1 MPVPCARC
9 SMPLPKWELRNGE
22 AANCTS
28 CGSRN
33 TVRLFP
39 AALAEA
45 TAARGETALAGDA
58 ACFDHP
64 GKRAVSACQQC
75 GRFVCQLC
83 AVEFG
88 SGVWCPSCVAA
99 SSGKA
104 RSVNSGTSRMLYDT
118 WALFIPF
125 ALLVIWPLTILSAP
139 AVVALAIMK
148 WKQPISLVRR
158 NRWRFGVGL
167 AVALLEG
174 GLWIWGIWYLVAAAR
189 MGPKIRPHVDI
200 KPAAV
205 IYDPPAKART
215 GA

>member
-1 MPVPCARC
+1 
-9 SMPLPKWELRNGE
+9 MPLPKWELASGD
-22 AANCTS
+22 AASCPS

-45 TAARGETALAGDA
+45 GAAHAETALDGEA

-64 GKRAVSACQQC
+64 GERAVSACQQC

-88 SGVWCPSCVAA
+88 TAVWCPSCVAA

-104 RSVNSGTSRMLYDT
+104 RTVHSETSRMLYDT
-118 WALFIPF
+118 WALTVPF
-125 ALLVIWPLTILSAP
+125 ALLIMWPLTILSAP
-139 AVVALAIMK
+139 AVLALAIMK
-148 WKQPISLVRR
+148 WRSPLSLVRR
-158 NRWRFGVGL
+158 TRWRFAAGL
-167 AVALLEG
+167 GVALLQG
-174 GLWIWGIWYLVAAAR
+174 GLWLWGIWYV
-189 MGPKIRPHVDI
+189 V
-200 KPAAV
+200 
-205 IYDPPAKART
+205 AKARS

>member
-9 SMPLPKWELRNGE
+9 SMPLPKWELRNAD
-22 AANCTS
+22 AADCPS

-33 TVRLFP
+33 VVRLFP
-39 AALAEA
+39 AALAP
-45 TAARGETALAGDA
+45 AAAAHGVAAVEGEA

-88 SGVWCPSCVAA
+88 DGVWCPSCVAA
-99 SSGKA
+99 PRGKI
-104 RSVNSGTSRMLYDT
+104 RSINPDTSRTLFDT
-118 WALFIPF
+118 WALVMPLATLILWPF
-125 ALLVIWPLTILSAP
+125 TIFSAP
-139 AVVALAIMK
+139 AVTALAIMK

-167 AVALLEG
+167 ALALVEG
-174 GLWIWGIWYLVAAAR
+174 GLWLWLIWYLVA
-189 MGPKIRPHVDI
+189 KS
-200 KPAAV
+200 
-205 IYDPPAKART
+205 RT

>member
-9 SMPLPKWELRNGE
+9 DMPLPKWELLHPDT
-22 AANCTS
+22 AHCPS

-39 AALAEA
+39 AALAQGA
-45 TAARGETALAGDA
+45 TAHAEAALDGEA

-83 AVEFG
+83 AVDWG
-88 SGVWCPSCVAA
+88 AGVWCPSCLA
-99 SSGKA
+99 SRGGKA
-104 RSVNSGTSRMLYDT
+104 RRPDFDASRMLYDT
-118 WALFIPF
+118 WALLIPF
-125 ALLVIWPLTILSAP
+125 ALLVIWPLTIFSAP
-139 AVVALAIMK
+139 AVAALAIMK

-167 AVALLEG
+167 AVALVQG
-174 GLWIWGIWYLVAAAR
+174 GLWLWLLLYLVAR
-189 MGPKIRPHVDI
+189 VRP
-200 KPAAV
+200 
-205 IYDPPAKART
+205 